1 MEAEAGYLWTA
12 GGGRVARVDLRDGRA
27 LGSLELGE
35 YDTEDVAIGEG
46 AVWVV
51 GAGTGEGGTLTRITP

>member
-1 MEAEAGYLWTA
+1 
-12 GGGRVARVDLRDGRA
+12 VARIDLRAGRA
-27 LGSLELGE
+27 FGSLKLGE
-35 YDTEDVAIGEG
+35 YAAEDVAVGGG